1 VTPPASID
9 IATPFGRILV
19 VSADE
24 RGVVA
29 STFRPKPRVEAA
41 RTRYGHPLLRE
52 VKKQVD
58 AYFARRLRRFD
69 LPMHFEGTAFQVAVW
84 RLVAQLGAGDLIS
97 YGEVARAIGHPL
109 SHRGVAAAMGKS
121 PLDLFIPAHRVVG
134 SDGRVKGAEPN
145 SMRRRLLKF
154 EGLLVR

>member
-9 IATPFGRILV
+9 IATPFGRVLV
-19 VSADE
+19 VGADD
-24 RGVVA
+24 RGIVA
-29 STFRPKPRVEAA
+29 SDFRPRPRGAAA
-41 RTRYGHPLLRE
+41 RTKYAHPLLRE

-69 LPMHFEGTAFQVAVW
+69 LPLHLEGTTMQVAVW
-84 RLVAQLGAGDLIS
+84 RLVAQLSVGELIS

-121 PLDLFIPAHRVVG
+121 PLALFIPAHRVVG
-134 SDGRVKGAEPN
+134 SDGRIKGAEPN

-154 EGLLVR
+154 EGLRVR